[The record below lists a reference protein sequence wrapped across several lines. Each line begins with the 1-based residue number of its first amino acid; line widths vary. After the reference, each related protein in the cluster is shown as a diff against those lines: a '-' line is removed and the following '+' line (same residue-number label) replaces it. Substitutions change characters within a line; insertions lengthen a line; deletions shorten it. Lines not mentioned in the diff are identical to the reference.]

1 MPRRGSREMRNARH
15 KEVHA
20 LRFAGAATDD
30 EALSAAVD
38 WFLSSVALLA
48 RRRPPRGV
56 SQEAHRTGA
65 ARLKREAAAE
75 LKARAEAIDRGDYD
89 AKG

>member
-1 MPRRGSREMRNARH
+1 MRNARH

-20 LRFAGAATDD
+20 LRFAGATADD
-30 EALSAAVD
+30 EALAAGFA
-38 WFLSSVALLA
+38 WFRSSVALLA

-56 SQEAHRTGA
+56 SQEAHRAEA